1 MSSFS
6 IDISLHK
13 RRTINVHTRLRI
25 FISSFIANFSSR
37 AHEISRARESSQKEL
52 KNFISAEIRGM
63 LIESGAGKAI
73 EKSVYPIVKA
83 IPDSEKL
90 RILVTGGSGF
100 VGSHLVDRLM
110 LAGHQVTVIDNMFT
124 GRKKNIAHWIGH
136 PNFLLIIHDVVEP
149 IMMEVIDCLPAT
161 SMNDIFMS
169 VEALMFMQC
178 LRL

>member
-1 MSSFS
+1 
-6 IDISLHK
+6 
-13 RRTINVHTRLRI
+13 
-25 FISSFIANFSSR
+25 
-37 AHEISRARESSQKEL
+37 
-52 KNFISAEIRGM
+52 M

-73 EKSVYPIVKA
+73 EKSVYPLVKV

-161 SMNDIFMS
+161 SVNDNF
-169 VEALMFMQC
+169 
-178 LRL
+178 